1 MISRFCAWFILSAA
15 IIMSVVPPALRPV
28 TGLSHLREHFFWFL
42 ACGIALA
49 SEWRKPKLGI
59 YIAGLAFCAALELVQ
74 VWIPGR
80 HARLADFA
88 VNAFAIAAGIGI
100 ARMLQAIRSLT
111 RPSQA

>member
-1 MISRFCAWFILSAA
+1 
-15 IIMSVVPPALRPV
+15 MSVVPPELRPV
-28 TGLSHLREHFFWFL
+28 TGISHLLEHFFWFL

-49 SEWRKPKLGI
+49 TEWRKPKLGI

-80 HARLADFA
+80 HARLSDFV
-88 VNAFAIAAGIGI
+88 VNACATATGI
-100 ARMLQAIRSLT
+100 ALTRMLQAIRSAT